1 MIRRNT
7 WIVLAVFVALLA
19 LAIFWE
25 RIPALNPPEETPTA
39 APIIPLLFQFQ
50 PEEVQELTLNGITGE
65 KAVYERQAEG
75 QWGFSVTPESSD
87 GELDSESVS
96 LAINQLVSW
105 RPLTSLESVTE
116 LGAIGLVNP
125 ATRITI
131 KLANGEELQVGIG
144 DETVTGSGYYVH
156 VENQQPQIISKAA
169 VEQVTALL
177 YTPPMLEPT
186 PTPSLSPEL
195 TPTVELTLT
204 LELTPAVELTLTPE
218 LPPAPEFTPTPE

>member
-19 LAIFWE
+19 LAIFWD

-39 APIIPLLFQFQ
+39 APFLPSLFEFQ
-50 PEEVQELTLNGITGE
+50 SDEVQKLTLNGITGE
-65 KAVYERQAEG
+65 NAVYELQAEG
-75 QWGFSVTPESSD
+75 LWSLTAASESGNGD
-87 GELDSESVS
+87 LDSEAVG
-96 LAINQLVSW
+96 LAVEQLVSW
-105 RPLTSLESVTE
+105 KPLTSLESITE

-131 KLANGEELQVGIG
+131 KLASGEEVQVGIG

-169 VEQVTALL
+169 VEQVTGLL

-186 PTPSLSPEL
+186 PTPTLSPEL
-195 TPTVELTLT
+195 TPTAELTLVPEQAT
-204 LELTPAVELTLTPE
+204 TPE
-218 LPPAPEFTPTPE
+218 ITPTPE